1 MSTTLDGLVQASR
14 LTTLP
19 EIEALRDEWRRL
31 EERCPDL
38 TPFSTWVW
46 CDTAA
51 KYYGGGRPFWLFT
64 FRDGGELVGI
74 APFAETRLGGLR
86 LLRFIGSGQGSY
98 SIADYQDLLAAEGRE
113 DEIVVVFCDELARKP
128 AWDVVHLQE
137 LPSSSRT
144 VGRLVASAQSR
155 GWLTQLKPGSDIHL
169 IPINGTW
176 DSYKATLSRRM
187 RKLTAVAA
195 ERAASF
201 ITVSDDEGAVHA
213 AMEELFD
220 LHTRR
225 WRSVGMP
232 GIFGTEQRRRFYH
245 EVAARF
251 AQQGMLRLSFLT
263 CEDQTVA
270 INFGFLRGGVQYHYA
285 TGFNPDPEWAHFNF
299 GMVLGLQVIK
309 DAFERGERC
318 VDWTRGA
325 HPYKKRFR
333 TEEYFN
339 QDLLVFRNRRARL
352 HYRFAHQFARVA
364 RGGYERLRRKLAT
377 KGKHSRKAD

>member
-1 MSTTLDGLVQASR
+1 MSTTLDGRAQASR

-19 EIEALRDEWRRL
+19 EIEALRDEWRQL

-38 TPFSTWVW
+38 TPFSTWEW
-46 CDTAA
+46 CYTVA
-51 KYYGGGRPFWLFT
+51 KYYGGDRPFWLFT
-64 FRDGGELVGI
+64 LRDGGDLVGI
-74 APFAETRLGGLR
+74 VPFAEARFGGLR
-86 LLRFIGSGQGSY
+86 LLRFIGSALGRD

-113 DEIVVVFCDELARKP
+113 DEIVAVFCDELARQP
-128 AWDVVHLQE
+128 AWDVLHLQE

-144 VGRLVASAQSR
+144 VGRLVAGAQSR

-176 DSYKATLSRRM
+176 DSYKATLSRKT
-187 RKLTAVAA
+187 RKLIAEPAA
-195 ERAASF
+195 AF

-213 AMEELFD
+213 AMEKLFD

-225 WRSVGMP
+225 WRSLGMP
-232 GIFGTEQRRRFYH
+232 GIFGTEQRRCFYH

-251 AQQGMLRLSFLT
+251 AQQGMLRISALR

-270 INFGFLRGGVQYHYA
+270 INYGFLRGGVQYHYSA
-285 TGFNPDPEWAHFNF
+285 GFNPDPEWAHFHL
-299 GMVLGLQVIK
+299 GMALNLQIIK
-309 DAFERGERC
+309 DAFERGVRC
-318 VDWTRGA
+318 VDWMRGYG
-325 HPYKKRFR
+325 HYKRHFR
-333 TEEYFN
+333 TEEHFN

-352 HYRFAHQFARVA
+352 QYRFAYHFARVA

-377 KGKHSRKAD
+377 NGKHFPKAD